1 MSALPAVR
9 LRTGRDGP
17 PRGRHPWLFSGSLE
31 SPDTDLAPG
40 TAVDV
45 VDSNGAFVARG
56 LWNPHSQI
64 RVRLYDWRPDGALDD
79 EFWRKGIAAAVAH
92 RRDADL
98 LAPDGGCRLVFSEG
112 DGLSGLT
119 VDRYARTLAVQFTSL
134 ALWERREVLLDAL
147 RRELSDAPGVDGA
160 VLRTARG
167 IREEEGL
174 DISDG
179 PLFGRVP
186 DGPLEIVEGGVRYGV
201 DLRTGQ
207 KTGAYLDQRDTRQ
220 AVAPWGAG
228 RSVADLCCYT
238 GGFSLHLARAGAHSI
253 RSVDVSAGAL
263 ERAEDNA
270 RRNGLDGWLAD
281 GRWTLERSDAFR
293 WLEARREEG
302 VRFGM
307 IVLDPPTFA
316 RSSRGVGQALKG
328 YARLNALAV
337 DCLEP
342 DGILVTC
349 SCTGRVSAEQF
360 LEVIAGVER
369 SSRRRIRVI
378 GRLLQPA
385 DHPVSP
391 TCPETAYLKCVVCR
405 VGS

>member
-1 MSALPAVR
+1 M
-9 LRTGRDGP
+9 
-17 PRGRHPWLFSGSLE
+17 FSGSLK
-31 SPDTDLAPG
+31 SPEADLAPG
-40 TAVDV
+40 TAVEV
-45 VDSNGAFVARG
+45 TDSSGAFVARG

-64 RVRLYDWRPDGALDD
+64 RVRLYDWRPQGALDD
-79 EFWRKGIAAAVAH
+79 AFWREAIASAVAH
-92 RRDADL
+92 RRDAGL
-98 LAPDGGCRLVFSEG
+98 LDPDGGCRLVFSEG

-134 ALWERREVLLDAL
+134 ALWERREVLLAAL
-147 RRELSDAPGVDGA
+147 RSELSDAPGLDGA

-174 DISDG
+174 EISDG
-179 PLFGRVP
+179 PLFGALP
-186 DGPLEIVEGGVRYGV
+186 DGPIEIEEGGVRYGV

-207 KTGAYLDQRDTRQ
+207 KTGAYLDQRDTRR

-238 GGFSLHLARAGAHSI
+238 GGFSLHLARAGARSI

-293 WLEARREEG
+293 WLETRRQEG
-302 VRFGM
+302 ERFGM

-342 DGILVTC
+342 GGILVTC
-349 SCTGRVSAEQF
+349 SCTGRVSAERF

-369 SSRRRIRVI
+369 SSGRRIRVI
-378 GRLLQPA
+378 GRHLQPA

-405 VGS
+405 VGD

>member
-1 MSALPAVR
+1 M
-9 LRTGRDGP
+9 
-17 PRGRHPWLFSGSLE
+17 
-31 SPDTDLAPG
+31 
-40 TAVDV
+40 
-45 VDSNGAFVARG
+45 DSSGAFVARG

-64 RVRLYDWRPDGALDD
+64 RVRLYDWRPDGALD
-79 EFWRKGIAAAVAH
+79 EAFWRAAIAAAVAH

-147 RRELSDAPGVDGA
+147 RRELADAPGVDGA

-186 DGPLEIVEGGVRYGV
+186 DGALEIVEGGVRYGV

-207 KTGAYLDQRDTRQ
+207 KTGAYLDQRDTRR

-238 GGFSLHLARAGAHSI
+238 GGFSLHLARAGAQSI

-270 RRNGLDGWLAD
+270 RRNGLDGWLTE

-378 GRLLQPA
+378 GRHLQPA

-405 VGS
+405 VGG